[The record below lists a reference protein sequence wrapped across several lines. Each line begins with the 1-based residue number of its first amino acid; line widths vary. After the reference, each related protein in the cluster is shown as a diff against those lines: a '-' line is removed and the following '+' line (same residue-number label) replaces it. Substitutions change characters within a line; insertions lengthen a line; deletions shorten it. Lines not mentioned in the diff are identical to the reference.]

1 MAAKRKTSERN
12 RQKAKKGEAELID
25 QDLIYG
31 LGHNLRVRCLA
42 LICDEPSSPRR
53 VSDALGEGLSS
64 VAYHMGIL
72 RDTGLIELAETRPV
86 RGAVEHIY
94 RATQPLVIPEGLWS
108 KLPPAA
114 RAKIWGDVLVDID
127 NDVTASVKAGT
138 FDARAD
144 FHISWTPL
152 CLDEIGCRKLAKKAD
167 RWLEEM
173 VEVQAEQLGG
183 LAAAAESGLPAATA
197 AVRAASHS
205 SLRRRSGSVSNI
217 FVLRSLPGLFRSRL
231 RAGASDA
238 DAKACG
244 RANSGST
251 RLTRCFR
258 IGGQRSPP
266 SVGGHGG

>member
-25 QDLIYG
+25 QDVIYG

-42 LICDEPSSPRR
+42 LLCDEPSSPRR
-53 VSDALGEGLSS
+53 LSDALEENLSS
-64 VAYHMGIL
+64 VAYHMEIL
-72 RDTGLIELAETRPV
+72 RDTGLIELVETRPV

-94 RATQPLVIPEGLWS
+94 RPTEPLVIPEGLWS

-127 NDVTASVKAGT
+127 NDVTASVTAGT

-152 CLDEIGCRKLAKKAD
+152 CLDEIGCQKLAEKAD

-173 VEVQAEQLGG
+173 VEVQAES
-183 LAAAAESGLPAATA
+183 AE
-197 AVRAASHS
+197 
-205 SLRRRSGSVSNI
+205 
-217 FVLRSLPGLFRSRL
+217 RL
-231 RAGASDA
+231 SENK
-238 DAKACG
+238 DAKRFAISAALLIFESAREAG
-244 RANSGST
+244 KRASERKRG
-251 RLTRCFR
+251 
-258 IGGQRSPP
+258 
-266 SVGGHGG
+266 